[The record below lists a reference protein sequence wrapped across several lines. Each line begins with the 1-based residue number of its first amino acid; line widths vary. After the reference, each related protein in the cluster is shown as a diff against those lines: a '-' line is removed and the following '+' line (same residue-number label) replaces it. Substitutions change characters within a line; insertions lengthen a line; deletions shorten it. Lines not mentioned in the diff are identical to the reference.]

1 MHHTCLTRFCRNRM
15 CVKFCLDYL
24 VKKFET
30 SIFESTSRYSKSSTS
45 VPARRQQLKP
55 RVQASQCRPVLVRGQ
70 GMQAAVLKVICKMA
84 KPTELAARLLSPVR
98 SVPQLEPSSFAKWMH
113 FLQFESES
121 RHGLS
126 AAQYRGQPPPRPWRQ
141 VRIAMVAGLKK
152 HQPRRAPRRRQPSK
166 FAYTVV
172 VRQSAFQG
180 QQRAFTSL
188 MLPGG
193 ICNQPL
199 KTAATR
205 ARACCTVCLRRRHGH
220 HLQGPLNRACSAK
233 ISHAR
238 KGAAAVIAA
247 AATVEVAKAP
257 LHARG
262 TTTGILLFQTK
273 NFTCKPMRNCIRF
286 AYKMSDFLCVM
297 TSIIGK
303 VKSNILYRQ
312 N

>member
-1 MHHTCLTRFCRNRM
+1 
-15 CVKFCLDYL
+15 
-24 VKKFET
+24 
-30 SIFESTSRYSKSSTS
+30 
-45 VPARRQQLKP
+45 
-55 RVQASQCRPVLVRGQ
+55 
-70 GMQAAVLKVICKMA
+70 
-84 KPTELAARLLSPVR
+84 
-98 SVPQLEPSSFAKWMH
+98 MH

-126 AAQYRGQPPPRPWRQ
+126 ARRLVPWLAAAALVALGSRRHVGGSEEAPALPRAAPY
-141 VRIAMVAGLKK
+141 
-152 HQPRRAPRRRQPSK
+152 APRRWQPSK

-193 ICNQPL
+193 ILQPTS
-199 KTAATR
+199 KDR
-205 ARACCTVCLRRRHGH
+205 CHPCACCTVCLRRRHGH

-238 KGAAAVIAA
+238 KGAAAAVVAA

-262 TTTGILLFQTK
+262 TTTGILLF
-273 NFTCKPMRNCIRF
+273 
-286 AYKMSDFLCVM
+286 
-297 TSIIGK
+297 
-303 VKSNILYRQ
+303 
-312 N
+312 